1 MLMWNVTLTR
11 LVTIYSSKNMRKRT
25 DRCAVSRRPEK
36 GLGSVR
42 NHSHRTFLCAC
53 STEADGVTWSLYQVI
68 LILVTRCWDACSSC
82 LELLR
87 HCTFGISHVHRLFSI
102 FTYCRPRDRSL
113 GCNCTVVYVM
123 FCVRNG
129 AHYVSMITSS
139 EKALP
144 PVQRSKQLW
153 GPKCY
158 ALWKR
163 CAGLRRLFSGETL
176 GGVWPPSPISGATV
190 SNVLSNTWWNNSFM
204 WWHIFRG
211 QSGLHEMVYRARS
224 AYIQWSW
231 FQSSGRVWRA
241 LGTTSH
247 RTSPGETSWIVE
259 RRKQKKHFHFVR
271 QGGRSRL

>member
-1 MLMWNVTLTR
+1 MLIGNVTLTW
-11 LVTIYSSKNMRKRT
+11 LVTIYSYKNIRKRT
-25 DRCAVSRRPEK
+25 DRCDVSRRPEK

-53 STEADGVTWSLYQVI
+53 STEANGVTWSLYQVI

-113 GCNCTVVYVM
+113 GCNCTVVFVM

-153 GPKCY
+153 GPEVLCFVKTLCKTTEVVLGRNARRSVAALTYIGSDSVKCLEQY
-158 ALWKR
+158 
-163 CAGLRRLFSGETL
+163 
-176 GGVWPPSPISGATV
+176 V
-190 SNVLSNTWWNNSFM
+190 
-204 WWHIFRG
+204 
-211 QSGLHEMVYRARS
+211 
-224 AYIQWSW
+224 
-231 FQSSGRVWRA
+231 
-241 LGTTSH
+241 
-247 RTSPGETSWIVE
+247 VE
-259 RRKQKKHFHFVR
+259 
-271 QGGRSRL
+271 